1 MDVQRIKKV
10 KVSQYDPGPFFGT
23 LLVLYLVANFS
34 TRGLFTYACLVLFF
48 TSKSHIL
55 HGPESYLIQPS
66 IIIGLLDY

>member
-10 KVSQYDPGPFFGT
+10 KVSQYDPGPFLGT

-55 HGPESYLIQPS
+55 HMDQSHI
-66 IIIGLLDY
+66 